1 MINRYL
7 KEKVIS
13 LQNDYCYIL
22 KEAVSKFSTEDF
34 PMIVDEIN
42 LFWFANRD
50 LVKLILN
57 NISSDYDCYT
67 FTGATFLDID
77 DLEHYPFVALGRVH
91 VVDDPLYKYAGIVS
105 SIHNQDFAEQLRGQM
120 LLAIK
125 DNIKILENYSDTIY
139 ILPVTL
145 ISDNTSDLLKKAAE
159 QAFFSMFKD
168 NSITLKKYCNEFIYI
183 EDIKKALRDGVSE
196 TLVFSDDNNG
206 DDLCSRFRNHI
217 AQVHPFSD
225 EINEA
230 MIFFYIVNGFFLQ
243 AFDILLRCA
252 EYHMIP
258 YLRYEVTFRYTILL
272 GTNFSNNTEMQMILF
287 KSICTHLLYRVF
299 DKNKIR
305 DIDFKYFFSNIN
317 KENFDG
323 NLFEALHQA
332 GVNRSNPSFQKIM
345 DVMKNEL
352 NRIFISMDLEYN

>member
-7 KEKVIS
+7 QEKAVS

-50 LVKLILN
+50 LVRLILN
-57 NISSDYDCYT
+57 NISVDYDCYT
-67 FTGATFLDID
+67 FMGATFLDVD
-77 DLEHYPFVALGRVH
+77 DLEHYPFVLLGRVH
-91 VVDDPLYKYAGIVS
+91 VVDDPLYKYTGIIS
-105 SIHNQDFAEQLRGQM
+105 SIHNQYFVEQLREQM
-120 LLAIK
+120 LLSIK

-145 ISDNTSDLLKKAAE
+145 MADTDTDLLKKAAE

-168 NSITLKKYCNEFIYI
+168 NSITLKRYCNEFINI
-183 EDIKKALRDGVSE
+183 EDVNKVLRDGVSE
-196 TLVFSDDNNG
+196 TLIFSDDDNG
-206 DDLCSRFRNHI
+206 EDLCSRFRNYI

-243 AFDILLRCA
+243 AFEILLRCA
-252 EYHMIP
+252 EYQMIP

-272 GTNFSNNTEMQMILF
+272 GTNFANSMEMQMILF

-299 DKNKIR
+299 DKNKIK
-305 DIDFKYFFSNIN
+305 DIDFKYFIDNIN
-317 KENFDG
+317 KVNFND
-323 NLFEALHQA
+323 NLFEALNKN
-332 GVNRSNPSFQKIM
+332 GVNIRKPSFKKIM

-352 NRIFISMDLEYN
+352 QRIFISIDSGCN